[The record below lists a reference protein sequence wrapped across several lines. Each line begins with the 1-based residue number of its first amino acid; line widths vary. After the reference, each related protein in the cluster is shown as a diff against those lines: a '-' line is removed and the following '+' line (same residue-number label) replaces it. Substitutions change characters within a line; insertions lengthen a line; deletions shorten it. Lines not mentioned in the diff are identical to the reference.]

1 VPQTIFHGVSDEPRG
16 GVLPGVGLYD
26 FRTTAGSRILLH
38 NTDLRFVTHRAEA
51 PATLELVFEYDSAWA
66 PRWMV
71 DPPLV
76 VMHFDDVRITAWE
89 DDPWARLP
97 DDDRGGNFGQV
108 YLFDWDGD
116 LQFDLRTYATR
127 ITFTSSAAT
136 VSTGRYTPVWR
147 STERQ
152 DGTSAKAPSR
162 VSAPQLSLGRTSRST
177 D

>member
-1 VPQTIFHGVSDEPRG
+1 MATTDFHGVSEEPSS

-26 FRTTAGSRILLH
+26 FRTAAGSRIFLH
-38 NTDLRFVTHRAEA
+38 NTDLRFVTHKAEA
-51 PATLELVFEYDSAWA
+51 PASLELVFEYDSAWA

-76 VMHFDDVRITAWE
+76 VIHFADVRIAAWE

-108 YLFDWDGD
+108 YQFDWDGER
-116 LQFDLRTYATR
+116 QFDLRTFATHL
-127 ITFTSSAAT
+127 TFTASVAT

-147 STERQ
+147 STERPP
-152 DGTSAKAPSR
+152 GASVGSPRR
-162 VSAPQLSLGRTSRST
+162 VSVSQPSLERVSRSAE
-177 D
+177 